1 MNSSLRKVV
10 LLYQYYEN
18 NADTILDHLH
28 AIQMYSSHDVKLVAV
43 NRDDIHGLIL
53 SDYDCLIIHYSIL
66 ASHDA
71 SLAPS
76 LRTRIRS
83 FRGSKAAF
91 VQDEY
96 RFIFRTIDVL
106 HFLGVEVLF
115 TLVAEDNV
123 DRVYP
128 VNLLPATQKITVL
141 TGYVPEQLTDVPV
154 PDWADRVVDVGY
166 RARKLPGWYGRLART
181 KWQIGE
187 EFKRHSLDFGL
198 RVDISMKEEDRIY
211 GQDWIRFLSNC
222 RAVLGTES
230 GASVCDFT
238 GEIERNCT
246 YFEMKHP
253 DASFED
259 VAERFL
265 VGVDGAITMPVI
277 SPRCFEAAAL
287 RTLMILYP
295 GYYSGRLSAWRHYVP
310 LNEDYSNIEEVVA
323 VLRNPE
329 RAQEIIDRAY
339 REVALAPQNSFRAMA
354 KEVDRWLDRMNEAV
368 ADKGSEVIADKGSAV
383 RTPPSQW
390 ASPTARVPA
399 IRWMYQRLMPP
410 AARQITRRLLWE
422 LRSLLRLARPVKY
435 RWLYFAFRFRLEHLR
450 TPLESARE
458 LAILLVGL
466 AHCEQSGNATTSLL
480 WNPKRG
486 TLTIR
491 KVLVDRLDVWEGCSI
506 SFEELTEVLTQ
517 RRVHTLAWESWDWG
531 DALPRPLDRYH
542 IFPALTGGGLPAPH
556 RLARLI
562 WLVAQPLG
570 ENVEAEK

>member
-28 AIQMYSSHDVKLVAV
+28 AIQMYSSHHVKLVAI
-43 NRDDIHGLIL
+43 NRDDISGLIL

-106 HFLGVEVLF
+106 HFLGIEVLF
-115 TLVAEDNV
+115 TLVAEDNL
-123 DRVYP
+123 DSVYP
-128 VNLLPATQKITVL
+128 VNLLPTTQKITVL
-141 TGYVPEQLTDVPV
+141 AGYVPEPLTDVPV

-198 RVDISMKEEDRIY
+198 TVDISMKEEDRIY

-222 RAVLGTES
+222 RAVIGTES

-265 VGVDGAITMPVI
+265 VDVDGAITMPVI

-323 VLRNPE
+323 VLRNPG

-354 KEVDRWLDRMNEAV
+354 EEVDQWIERRMAIDE
-368 ADKGSEVIADKGSAV
+368 KGSATA
-383 RTPPSQW
+383 RSPLSQP
-390 ASPTARVPA
+390 ASPPTGVVVTR
-399 IRWMYQRLMPP
+399 RMYRLLMPS
-410 AARQITRRLLWE
+410 AARLSIREKL
-422 LRSLLRLARPVKY
+422 SPLLRLVRLVLPVKR
-435 RWLYFAFRFRLEHLR
+435 RWLYFAVRLRRDHLR
-450 TPLESARE
+450 TPLESALE
-458 LAILLVGL
+458 LAILLSGL
-466 AHCEQSGNATTSLL
+466 AHCERGGNAMTRLL
-480 WNPKRG
+480 WDPKRG

-491 KVLVDRLDVWEGCSI
+491 KVLMGRLDVWGGCSI
-506 SFEELTEVLTQ
+506 SLEELAEMLTQ
-517 RRVHTLAWESWDWG
+517 CRVRTLAWESWDWG
-531 DALPRPLDRYH
+531 DALPSRLDRYH
-542 IFPALTGGGLPAPH
+542 IFPALTRAGLPAPR
-556 RLARLI
+556 RLA
-562 WLVAQPLG
+562 WLLWRVAQPNG
-570 ENVEAEK
+570 EKR